1 MTNYVDKKF
10 EGKYNFMVETDLN
23 FSKFVKQ
30 NPEMANINFESPEG
44 KIFKQS
50 ACIAYRHALHAKI
63 HEIKKYS

>member
-30 NPEMANINFESPEG
+30 NPEMAKVNFESPEG
-44 KIFKQS
+44 KIFK
-50 ACIAYRHALHAKI
+50 
-63 HEIKKYS
+63 